1 MPKCL
6 ICQRPQFSLR
16 DDNRQREQAGR
27 TGVNLAP
34 ASERKC
40 VSFLFVA
47 VAPRTVL
54 GTKKEQANSPWTF
67 TMLATAEV
75 NTSRTEKMP
84 TAVLCA
90 LERTILRDTRR
101 RASGNSCREAGHGD
115 RGHVTQ
121 QVRPCRARPSGR
133 GLAFSSLPT
142 PGLAF
147 PTSSGRSPTYRATG
161 VHSTGQHG
169 DQ

>member
-1 MPKCL
+1 MPKYL
-6 ICQRPQFSLR
+6 ICQRPKFSLR
-16 DDNRQREQAGR
+16 DNKRQREQARR
-27 TGVNLAP
+27 TGVNLTP
-34 ASERKC
+34 ALGRKC

-47 VAPRTVL
+47 PAPRTVL
-54 GTKKEQANSPWTF
+54 GTEEEQENSPWTF

-90 LERTILRDTRR
+90 LERTILRDTRC
-101 RASGNSCREAGHGD
+101 RASGNSCQEARD
-115 RGHVTQ
+115 RDRPRHPMVKATQ
-121 QVRPCRARPSGR
+121 GQPSGR

-142 PGLAF
+142 PSLAS
-147 PTSSGRSPTYRATG
+147 PTSPGRSPTYRATG
-161 VHSTGQHG
+161 VHGTSQHG

>member
-16 DDNRQREQAGR
+16 DNKRQREQAGR

-34 ASERKC
+34 ALGRKC
-40 VSFLFVA
+40 VSFLLVA

-54 GTKKEQANSPWTF
+54 GTEKEQNSPWTF

-101 RASGNSCREAGHGD
+101 RASGNSCQEAGDGD
-115 RGHVTQ
+115 RPRHPTGKATQ
-121 QVRPCRARPSGR
+121 GQVQWQR
-133 GLAFSSLPT
+133 
-142 PGLAF
+142 PGLLL
-147 PTSSGRSPTYRATG
+147 PPHSQPGLPDQPQKVPHVQSHRST
-161 VHSTGQHG
+161 QHRSAR
-169 DQ
+169 

>member
-16 DDNRQREQAGR
+16 DDKRQREQARR

-34 ASERKC
+34 ALGRKC

-47 VAPRTVL
+47 AAPRTVL
-54 GTKKEQANSPWTF
+54 GTEKEQANSPWTF

-101 RASGNSCREAGHGD
+101 RASGNSCQEAGDGD

-121 QVRPCRARPSGR
+121 QVRPRRARPSGR
-133 GLAFSSLPT
+133 GLASSLPT

-147 PTSSGRSPTYRATG
+147 PTNPGRSPTYRATG